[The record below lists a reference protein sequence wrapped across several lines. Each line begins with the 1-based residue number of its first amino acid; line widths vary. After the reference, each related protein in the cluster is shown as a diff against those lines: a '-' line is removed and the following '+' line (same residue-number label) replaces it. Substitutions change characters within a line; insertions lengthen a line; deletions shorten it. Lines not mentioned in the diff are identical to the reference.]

1 MLFAERDLQFESRE
15 NTPNMDT
22 NRTSPTKE
30 ACIHCETATAN
41 SFCHIR
47 HTELSDLSRLRFS
60 RFFASGSTLYGQGQ
74 TAAGAFI
81 LCKGRVK
88 LSNCSADGRVVT
100 FGTANPGD
108 IIGLSAALAES
119 EHEATAEAVEDCQV
133 NFLDRRELPEFLR
146 THPDACLNA
155 AKQLSRDY
163 QSAFKRMCSLA
174 SSDTVANKL
183 ARLFLDW
190 TGSEHLEMKPIRLE
204 NGLTHETL
212 AEMIGVS
219 RETITRALKHLRES
233 EVATLK
239 GNDLFIH
246 NRARLLAFARI
257 GQETRGNGNG
267 NAL

>member
-1 MLFAERDLQFESRE
+1 
-15 NTPNMDT
+15 MDT
-22 NRTSPTKE
+22 NKMLPVKDN
-30 ACIHCETATAN
+30 CIHCETAAAN

-47 HTELSDLSRLRFS
+47 VTELSDLSKIRFK
-60 RFFASGSTLYGQGQ
+60 RVYAAGSTLYGQGQ
-74 TAAGAFI
+74 AAVGAFI

-88 LSNCSADGRVVT
+88 LSNSSVDGRVVT
-100 FGTANPGD
+100 FGTAAPGD
-108 IIGLSAALAES
+108 ILGLSAALAEG
-119 EHEATAEAVEDCQV
+119 EYETTAEAIEDCQA
-133 NFLDRRELPEFLR
+133 NFLAGNELKDFLR

-163 QSAFKRMCSLA
+163 QAAFKRMCSLA

-190 TGSEHLEMKPIRLE
+190 AGSDPLELTPIRLE
-204 NGLTHETL
+204 NGLTHEAL

-239 GNDLFIH
+239 GHDLLIH
-246 NRARLLAFARI
+246 NRDRLLAFARM
-257 GQETRGNGNG
+257 GQDMRGNGHG
-267 NAL
+267 L